1 MYNMKKFAIF
11 NATQQQL
18 KKQIIKSNS
27 THHHIPSPFLFLQ
40 RRHFRN
46 PNILA
51 SNEIRYEGAEK
62 IQLSNSLK
70 AWIQP
75 KPCFCKARWTIIK
88 TS

>member
-40 RRHFRN
+40 RRHFSN

-51 SNEIRYEGAEK
+51 SNEIDTPEEGAEK
-62 IQLSNSLK
+62 IKLSRKNYQR
-70 AWIQP
+70 WIY
-75 KPCFCKARWTIIK
+75 R
-88 TS
+88 